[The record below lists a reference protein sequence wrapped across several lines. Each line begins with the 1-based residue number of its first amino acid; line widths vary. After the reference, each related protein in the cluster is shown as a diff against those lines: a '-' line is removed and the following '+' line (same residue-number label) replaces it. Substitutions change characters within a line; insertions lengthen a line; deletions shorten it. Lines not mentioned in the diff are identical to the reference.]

1 MLYTKGLRPLCFL
14 ILIIK
19 NIDNLIKKIYNKYV
33 CVQKRRKET
42 AVNRDLLKNIE
53 ERMDGL
59 SKGQRAIANFIL
71 SHYEKAAYMT
81 AASVS
86 EQVGVS
92 ESTVVR
98 FATELGFEGYP
109 ELQRALR
116 DVVRSKLTAVQR
128 VELTNSII
136 GEGDILSNVLRADAD
151 KINRTLDEIDRD
163 SFDRAVDKI
172 LGAKNIYIIGVRS
185 SAFLAGFLNYNL
197 RMIFDNVRFIQT
209 TSASEMFEQ
218 IINIGEGDAMI
229 AISFPRYSKR
239 VINAVEFADRRGAE
253 VIVLTDSKASPISP
267 YADDLLLARSDMV
280 SFVDSLAAPL
290 SIINAII
297 AAIVRKKQ
305 SDISKKLHE
314 LEEIWDKYDVYNKN

>member
-1 MLYTKGLRPLCFL
+1 M
-14 ILIIK
+14 
-19 NIDNLIKKIYNKYV
+19 
-33 CVQKRRKET
+33 
-42 AVNRDLLKNIE
+42 NRDLLKNIE
-53 ERMDGL
+53 ERLDGL

-98 FATELGFEGYP
+98 FASELGFEGYP

-116 DVVRSKLTAVQR
+116 EVVRSRLTAVQR

-151 KINRTLDEIDRD
+151 KINRTLDGIDRE

-172 LGAKNIYIIGVRS
+172 LKAKNIYIIGVRS

-218 IINIGEGDAMI
+218 MINIGEDDAMI

-239 VINAVEFADRRGAE
+239 VVNAAEFADRRGAE
-253 VIVLTDSKASPISP
+253 VIALTDSTASPIAP

-305 SDISKKLHE
+305 EDISKKLHE
-314 LEEIWDKYDVYNKN
+314 LEEIWDKYDVYDKN